1 MTQDMAA
8 TEDAAG
14 RDAIGHNGK
23 CNALKR
29 QLDDD
34 GTRRRCTLPA
44 GWGTTHV
51 GIGACRKHGG
61 STRNH
66 ARFAEVEQARRDVAL
81 WGGRRDIHPADA
93 LLELVQTKAAE
104 VAYWRFRVAEIAE
117 EDLTYGVTKVKT
129 GGDDYGTTEEAK
141 PHIALT
147 LLHKAEADLAAYAA
161 ASLKAGVDEARVR
174 IAESQAAWAI
184 ELLRRGFALAQVP
197 ADEADR
203 IIITMTQ
210 EAIQQ

>member
-1 MTQDMAA
+1 MTERQTVTASEPLAD
-8 TEDAAG
+8 
-14 RDAIGHNGK
+14 RDRYCGGK
-23 CNALKR
+23 LR
-29 QLDDD
+29 GEPRDD
-34 GTRRRCTLPA
+34 GRTTCERPA
-44 GWGTTHV
+44 GWGTAHP
-51 GIGACRKHGG
+51 GIGKCKLHGG

-66 ARFAEVEQARRDVAL
+66 ARFAEVEQARRAVAL

-141 PHIALT
+141 PHSALT
-147 LLHKAEADLAAYAA
+147 LLHKAEADLGAYAA

-174 IAESQAAWAI
+174 IAEAQAAWAI